1 VKSNKLISGA
11 ATFWFFS
18 SKNTEIVRL
27 RTFILW
33 ALLCEGIGWCWMWAW
48 AISPWP
54 TIILTVPVIWLLF
67 CELPVYLIKRQAAK
81 EMAEDKKKNDEFM
94 KRWREINAEVDAE
107 IAAEKAK
114 ARAKRKK
121 KSGAARKGFLETP

>member
-1 VKSNKLISGA
+1 
-11 ATFWFFS
+11 
-18 SKNTEIVRL
+18 
-27 RTFILW
+27 
-33 ALLCEGIGWCWMWAW
+33 MWAW